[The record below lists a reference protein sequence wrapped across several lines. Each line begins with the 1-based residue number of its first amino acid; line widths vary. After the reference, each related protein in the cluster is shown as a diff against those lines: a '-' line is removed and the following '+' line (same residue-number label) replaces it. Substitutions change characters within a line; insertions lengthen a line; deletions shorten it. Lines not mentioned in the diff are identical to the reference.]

1 MIVITKEGHS
11 EPMKILK
18 NLKELVIVAI
28 FNFKYIEAV
37 LITPVTVIV
46 LVQSKLAMQH
56 ICCIGVI

>member
-1 MIVITKEGHS
+1 
-11 EPMKILK
+11 MKILK

-56 ICCIGVI
+56 IWCIGVI